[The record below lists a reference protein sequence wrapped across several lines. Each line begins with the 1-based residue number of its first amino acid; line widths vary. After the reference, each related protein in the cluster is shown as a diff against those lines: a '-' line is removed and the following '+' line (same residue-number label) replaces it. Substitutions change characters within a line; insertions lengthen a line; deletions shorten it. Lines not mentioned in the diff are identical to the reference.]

1 MAILSYGG
9 NRQFAYCALLFQGLL
24 CLLFGL
30 FAQYDEVLAASG
42 SKDSDPSA
50 NVSYY
55 YAMFQDVHVMIFI
68 GFGFL
73 MTFLHK
79 FAFSSVGLNFFLA
92 ALAIQ
97 WTIFCVNFWHSALD
111 EAGFAHKI
119 SMTITSL
126 IIGDFGAGAVLIT
139 FGALL
144 GKTSPLQMLMVLII
158 ELIFYAVNENIGAVQ
173 MQAVDM
179 GGSMFVHTFG
189 AYFGLACSWT
199 LCGSPRSA
207 KKPGS
212 DNPKNSSVYT
222 SDTFAMIGTVFL
234 WMFWPSFN
242 GALAQGDQQHRVVI
256 NTVLA
261 LSSCCVTAFCA
272 SAILRPD
279 GKFDMVD
286 IQNATLAGGVAVGS
300 SADLVIGPWG
310 AICVGFI
317 AAWLSV
323 TGYVYISPWLEEKLG
338 LTDTCGVHN
347 LHGMPGVMGG
357 IGGAICATRA
367 TDKAYG
373 KPIGDVFPAMALSEK
388 EPRDA
393 AGQGRY
399 QLAALACTLVISLL
413 SGAFT
418 GALVG
423 MADGPAEYFEDS
435 EWWEVPEDPEEEEEE
450 EESDSDSDKEMGRIE
465 NGDGGALAQA

>member
-9 NRQFAYCALLFQGLL
+9 NRQFAYCALLFQVLL
-24 CLLFGL
+24 CLFFGL
-30 FAQYDEVLAASG
+30 FADYDSALS
-42 SKDSDPSA
+42 SSDNGVA
-50 NVSYY
+50 YY
-55 YAMFQDVHVMIFI
+55 YPMFQDVHVMIFI

-79 FAFSSVGLNFFLA
+79 FTFSSVGLNFFLA
-92 ALAIQ
+92 AVALQ
-97 WTIFCVNFWHSALD
+97 WTIFCVSFWHSALGD
-111 EAGFAHKI
+111 GFEHKI
-119 SMTITSL
+119 SLTIKSL
-126 IIGDFGAGAVLIT
+126 IAGDFGAGAILIS

-144 GKTSPLQMLMVLII
+144 GKTSPLQMLIIVII
-158 ELIFYAVNENIGAVQ
+158 ELVFYSLNETIGAVH

-179 GGSMFVHTFG
+179 GGSMFVHTWG

-199 LCGSPRSA
+199 LCGSPKSS

-242 GALAQGDQQHRVVI
+242 GALATGDSQHRVVI

-310 AICVGFI
+310 GICVGFF
-317 AAWLSV
+317 AAWVSV
-323 TGYVYISPWLEEKLG
+323 IGYVYISPWLEERLG

-357 IGGAICATRA
+357 IGGAISASRA

-373 KPIGDVFPAMALSEK
+373 TPIGSIFAAMDKSNEN
-388 EPRDA
+388 PRDA
-393 AGQGRY
+393 AGQARY
-399 QLAALACTLVISLL
+399 QIGALAVTLVIALL
-413 SGAFT
+413 GGAFT

-423 MADGPAEYFEDS
+423 LADGPSEYFEDS
-435 EWWEVPEDPEEEEEE
+435 EWWEVPEDPEEE
-450 EESDSDSDKEMGRIE
+450 D
-465 NGDGGALAQA
+465 DGGGEMHAIEDGQA